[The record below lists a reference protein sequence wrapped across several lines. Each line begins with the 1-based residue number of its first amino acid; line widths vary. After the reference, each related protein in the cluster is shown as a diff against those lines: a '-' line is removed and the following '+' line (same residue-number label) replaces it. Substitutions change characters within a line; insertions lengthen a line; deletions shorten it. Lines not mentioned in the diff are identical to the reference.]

1 MMQRDHIG
9 GFTAKK
15 EDKMQEQSLDQLLT
29 KIEKKLNAIS
39 PIETEDIPTVP
50 LYMDQLTTFMDSK
63 LRSSLRN
70 STEDKVLT
78 KTMINNYAKND
89 LIPPPIKKRYSND
102 HLYELLFI
110 FYFKNFM
117 SIGDIQTLLSPIT
130 ADFFGKRKEKGFG
143 IEDIYDS
150 LFKML
155 KGTRGRLRDE
165 LERNYESVKDAF
177 ENVPKD
183 KREYLKKFAFICEL
197 SYDIYLKKYIIEQM
211 VDEIADDYIERESF
225 YEDEKRK
232 KAAKEATQEAHRVAK
247 LKHEKNKA
255 LEKARQEKF
264 KSGSQHGKKLI

>member
-1 MMQRDHIG
+1 M
-9 GFTAKK
+9 K
-15 EDKMQEQSLDQLLT
+15 EEESKMQEQSLDQLLE
-29 KIEKKLNAIS
+29 KIDNKITAIS
-39 PIETEDIPTVP
+39 PIDKEDIPVVP

-89 LIPPPIKKRYSND
+89 LIPPPIKKRYSKD

-130 ADFFGKRKEKGFG
+130 AEFFGKRKEKGFG
-143 IEDIYDS
+143 IEDIYES
-150 LFKML
+150 LYNML
-155 KGTRGRLRDE
+155 KGTRGRLREE

-177 ENVPKD
+177 DGVSGD

-211 VDEIADDYIERESF
+211 VDEISDDYIIERESA
-225 YEDEKRK
+225 YEDEMRK
-232 KAAKEATQEAHRVAK
+232 KAAKEATQEAMRIAK

-255 LEKARQEKF
+255 LEKARQEKI
-264 KSGSQHGKKLI
+264 KGTQSYSSLSKKLI

>member
-1 MMQRDHIG
+1 MQRDSQRR
-9 GFTAKK
+9 FYREK
-15 EDKMQEQSLDQLLT
+15 EEKMQEQSLDQLLE
-29 KIEKKLNAIS
+29 KINKKITAIN

-70 STEDKVLT
+70 ATEDKVLT

-89 LIPPPIKKRYSND
+89 LIPPPIKKRYSQD

-155 KGTRGRLRDE
+155 KGTRGRLREE
-165 LERNYESVKDAF
+165 LERNYDSVKGAF

-211 VDEIADDYIERESF
+211 VDEIADDYIIERESS
-225 YEDEKRK
+225 YEDEMRK

-247 LKHEKNKA
+247 LKHEKSKA
-255 LEKARQEKF
+255 LEKARQEKL
-264 KSGSQHGKKLI
+264 KSSPPHVKKLI

>member
-1 MMQRDHIG
+1 MQTDHIS
-9 GFTAKK
+9 GFNVKK
-15 EDKMQEQSLDQLLT
+15 EDKMQEQTLDQLLE
-29 KIEKKLNAIS
+29 KINKKITAIN

-70 STEDKVLT
+70 SGEDKVLT

-155 KGTRGRLRDE
+155 KGTRGRLREE
-165 LERNYESVKDAF
+165 LERNYDSVKGAF
-177 ENVPKD
+177 ENVPKE

-211 VDEIADDYIERESF
+211 VDEIANDYIERESS
-225 YEDEKRK
+225 YEDELRK

-255 LEKARQEKF
+255 LEKARQDKY
-264 KSGSQHGKKLI
+264 KSGSGHPKKLI

>member
-1 MMQRDHIG
+1 MQRDHIG

-150 LFKML
+150 LFNML
-155 KGTRGRLRDE
+155 KGTRGRLREE

-225 YEDEKRK
+225 YED
-232 KAAKEATQEAHRVAK
+232 
-247 LKHEKNKA
+247 
-255 LEKARQEKF
+255 
-264 KSGSQHGKKLI
+264 